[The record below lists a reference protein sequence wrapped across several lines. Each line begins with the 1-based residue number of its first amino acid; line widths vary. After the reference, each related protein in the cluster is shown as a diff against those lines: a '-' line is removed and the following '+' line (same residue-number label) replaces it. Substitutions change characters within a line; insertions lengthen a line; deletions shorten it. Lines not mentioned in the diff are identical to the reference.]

1 MSWRLIDSAVGGEDW
16 WGRIGSLES
25 AEVSECWE
33 AEPGMLWAGTS
44 DCWFREGVPCSLP
57 SIGSLS
63 LSKVT
68 VSSHLDGVAWF
79 SGFWPYRCGA

>member
-16 WGRIGSLES
+16 WVRIGSLERV
-25 AEVSECWE
+25 EVSECLE
-33 AEPGMLWAGTS
+33 AAHGMPWAGTS
-44 DCWFREGVPCSLP
+44 HCWFREGVLYSLR

-68 VSSHLDGVAWF
+68 VSSLLDGVAWF